1 MKKAESKFMRLT
13 KRNPAAGFTFIE
25 LLVVIGMIFIVSG
38 MAMFQL
44 QPAWQQSQ
52 SNAAMDQVKS
62 TLRQARET
70 AIAQRRTIAV
80 QFSGNNTI
88 SLYQFVVVGVTSTI
102 AGTPFLTIPIQKNVK
117 FMTFAAMPDTPDAFG
132 VPGGGS
138 GIMFASVVNG
148 PPSGMQFQSD
158 GTFTDGTGIPI
169 NGTVFMGVANIPAT
183 ARAVAVLGNTGR
195 IRGYYGTGTGW
206 FQQ

>member
-1 MKKAESKFMRLT
+1 MKSAEMRSQEQ
-13 KRNPAAGFTFIE
+13 RRGNSVGGFTLIE
-25 LLVVIGMIFIVSG
+25 LMVVIVLIMVISG
-38 MAMFQL
+38 MAIIQL

-52 SNAAMDQVKS
+52 ANAGMDQVKS

-70 AIAQRRTIAV
+70 AISQRRTIAV
-80 QFSGNNTI
+80 QFSGSNTI
-88 SLYQFVVVGVTSTI
+88 SLYQFVVIGTASTI
-102 AGTPFLTIPIQKNVK
+102 AATPFLTIPIQKNVK
-117 FMTFAAMPDTPDAFG
+117 FMTFAGMPDTPDGFG
-132 VPGGGS
+132 VPGGGA
-138 GIMFASVVNG
+138 GIMFGSVVNG

-169 NGTVFMGVANIPAT
+169 NGTVFIGVTNIPAT

>member
-1 MKKAESKFMRLT
+1 MKSAEVRSNRRKSRDST
-13 KRNPAAGFTFIE
+13 DGFTFIE
-25 LLVVIGMIFIVSG
+25 LLVVVGMIFIISA

-70 AIAQRRTIAV
+70 AISQRRTIAV
-80 QFSGNNTI
+80 QFSGANTI
-88 SLYQFVVVGVTSTI
+88 SLYQFVVVGTTSTI

-117 FMTFAAMPDTPDAFG
+117 FMTFAGMPDTPDAFG

-138 GIMFASVVNG
+138 GIMFGSVVNG
-148 PPSGMQFQSD
+148 PPSGMQFHSD
-158 GTFTDGTGIPI
+158 GTFTDGSGIPI
-169 NGTVFMGVANIPAT
+169 NGTVFIGVTNIPAT

-195 IRGYYGTGTGW
+195 IRAYYGTGTGW
-206 FQQ
+206 FQR

>member
-1 MKKAESKFMRLT
+1 MKSAELKTSRQKN
-13 KRNPAAGFTFIE
+13 RNVPRGFTFIE
-25 LLVVIGMIFIVSG
+25 LLVVIALICVISG

-52 SNAAMDQVKS
+52 ATAGMDQMKE

-70 AIAQRRTIAV
+70 AISQRRTIAV
-80 QFSGNNTI
+80 QLSGTNVI
-88 SLYQFVVVGVTSTI
+88 ALYQFVVVGATSTL
-102 AGTPFLTIPIQKNVK
+102 AGTPFLTVTIQKNVK
-117 FMTFAAMPDTPDAFG
+117 FMTFTGLPDTPDAFG

-138 GIMFASVVNG
+138 GIMFGSVVNG

-169 NGTVFMGVANIPAT
+169 NGTVFLGVSNLPAS
-183 ARAVAVLGNTGR
+183 ARAVTVLGNTGR
-195 IRGYYGTGTGW
+195 IRGYYGTGKGW

>member
-1 MKKAESKFMRLT
+1 MASAEMNASQR
-13 KRNPAAGFTFIE
+13 KRRNSVRGFTFIE
-25 LLVVIGMIFIVSG
+25 LLVVIGLIFVISA
-38 MAMFQL
+38 MAIFQL

-52 SNAAMDQVKS
+52 ATAGLDQVKD

-70 AIAQRRTIAV
+70 AISQRRTIAV

-88 SLYQFVVVGVTSTI
+88 SLYQFVIVGATSTI
-102 AGTPFLTIPIQKNVK
+102 AATPLLTVSIQKNVK
-117 FMTFAAMPDTPDAFG
+117 FMTFTGLPDTPDAFG
-132 VPGGGS
+132 VPAGGG
-138 GIMFASVVNG
+138 GIMFGSVVNG

-169 NGTVFMGVANIPAT
+169 NGTVFLGVTNTPAT
-183 ARAVAVLGNTGR
+183 ARAVTVLGNTGR
-195 IRGYYGTGTGW
+195 VRGYYGTGKGW